1 MKSVC
6 IAIVLASAATLAVAQ
21 APAATPPAS
30 ASEPVPVPALTQ
42 AMISAAVRETLA
54 EEKRAQAESG
64 QPAMQQVTIRA
75 DKYEQFAAAFSEAK
89 VPDCLHPDGLKRQPT
104 NLGPIGVVGVY
115 ALPFVAIAKLRGKC
129 N

>member
-6 IAIVLASAATLAVAQ
+6 SVIVLASAATLAAAQ
-21 APAATPPAS
+21 VPAATPPAP
-30 ASEPVPVPALTQ
+30 APVLTQ
-42 AMISAAVRETLA
+42 AMISAAVRDTLA

>member
-6 IAIVLASAATLAVAQ
+6 SAIVLASAATLAVAQ
-21 APAATPPAS
+21 VPAATPPA
-30 ASEPVPVPALTQ
+30 PVPVPTLTQ

-104 NLGPIGVVGVY
+104 NIGPVGVVGMY
-115 ALPFVAIAKLRGKC
+115 ALPFVAIARLRGKC

>member
-21 APAATPPAS
+21 APAATRPAP
-30 ASEPVPVPALTQ
+30 APVLTQ
-42 AMISAAVRETLA
+42 AMISAAVRDTLA

-75 DKYEQFAAAFSEAK
+75 DKYEHFAAAFSEAK

>member
-6 IAIVLASAATLAVAQ
+6 SAIVLAMTTTLAAAQ
-21 APAATPPAS
+21 VPVATPPALAPS
-30 ASEPVPVPALTQ
+30 PALTQ

>member
-6 IAIVLASAATLAVAQ
+6 SAIVLVSAATLAVAQ
-21 APAATPPAS
+21 EPAATPPAP
-30 ASEPVPVPALTQ
+30 APVLTQ
-42 AMISAAVRETLA
+42 ATISAAVRDTLA

>member
-6 IAIVLASAATLAVAQ
+6 SAIVLASVATLAVAQ
-21 APAATPPAS
+21 APAATPPAP
-30 ASEPVPVPALTQ
+30 APVLTQ
-42 AMISAAVRETLA
+42 AMISAAVRDTLA

>member
-6 IAIVLASAATLAVAQ
+6 SAIVLASAATLAAAQ
-21 APAATPPAS
+21 VPAAVPPALAPATP
-30 ASEPVPVPALTQ
+30 LTQ
-42 AMISAAVRETLA
+42 AVISAAVRDTLA

-104 NLGPIGVVGVY
+104 NLGPVGVVGVY
-115 ALPFVAIAKLRGKC
+115 ALPFVAIARLRGKC

>member
-21 APAATPPAS
+21 VPAVMPPAPAPT
-30 ASEPVPVPALTQ
+30 LTQ

-75 DKYEQFAAAFSEAK
+75 DKYEQFVAAFSEAK

>member
-6 IAIVLASAATLAVAQ
+6 SAIVLASAATLVFAQ
-21 APAATPPAS
+21 VPAAPPPAPAPAP
-30 ASEPVPVPALTQ
+30 APALTQ
-42 AMISAAVRETLA
+42 AMISAAVRDTLA

-89 VPDCLHPDGLKRQPT
+89 VPDCLHADGLKRQPT
-104 NLGPIGVVGVY
+104 NLGPIGVGGLF

>member
-6 IAIVLASAATLAVAQ
+6 SAIVLASAATLAAAQ
-21 APAATPPAS
+21 VPVATPPALAPS
-30 ASEPVPVPALTQ
+30 PALTQ
-42 AMISAAVRETLA
+42 AMISAAVRDTLA
-54 EEKRAQAESG
+54 EEKRTQAESG

-104 NLGPIGVVGVY
+104 NLGPVGVVGLY
-115 ALPFVAIAKLRGKC
+115 ALPFVAIARLRGTC

>member
-6 IAIVLASAATLAVAQ
+6 SAIVLASAATLAAAQ
-21 APAATPPAS
+21 VPAATPPAP
-30 ASEPVPVPALTQ
+30 APVLTQ
-42 AMISAAVRETLA
+42 AMISAAVRDTLA

-115 ALPFVAIAKLRGKC
+115 ALSFVAIAKLRGKC

>member
-6 IAIVLASAATLAVAQ
+6 SAIVLASAATLAAAQ
-21 APAATPPAS
+21 APAATPPAP
-30 ASEPVPVPALTQ
+30 APALTQ
-42 AMISAAVRETLA
+42 AMISAAVRDTLA

-104 NLGPIGVVGVY
+104 NLGPVGVVGVY
-115 ALPFVAIAKLRGKC
+115 ALPFVAIARLRGKC

>member
-30 ASEPVPVPALTQ
+30 APVLTQ
-42 AMISAAVRETLA
+42 AMISAAVRDTLA

-75 DKYEQFAAAFSEAK
+75 DKYEHFAAAFSEAK
-89 VPDCLHPDGLKRQPT
+89 VPGCLHPDGLKRQPT

>member
-6 IAIVLASAATLAVAQ
+6 SAIVLASAATLAAAQ
-21 APAATPPAS
+21 VPVATPPALAPS
-30 ASEPVPVPALTQ
+30 PALTQ

-104 NLGPIGVVGVY
+104 NLGPVGVVGVY
-115 ALPFVAIAKLRGKC
+115 ALPFVAIARLRGKC

>member
-6 IAIVLASAATLAVAQ
+6 SAIVLASAATLAVAQ
-21 APAATPPAS
+21 APPSTP
-30 ASEPVPVPALTQ
+30 PVPVPALTQ
-42 AMISAAVRETLA
+42 AMISAAVRDTLA
-54 EEKRAQAESG
+54 EEKRAQTESG

-104 NLGPIGVVGVY
+104 NLGPVGVVGVY
-115 ALPFVAIAKLRGKC
+115 ALPFVAIARLRGKC

>member
-6 IAIVLASAATLAVAQ
+6 CAIVLASAATLAAAQ
-21 APAATPPAS
+21 VPAATPPAL
-30 ASEPVPVPALTQ
+30 APAPAPALTQ
-42 AMISAAVRETLA
+42 AMISAAVRDTLA

-104 NLGPIGVVGVY
+104 NLGPLGVVGVY
-115 ALPFVAIAKLRGKC
+115 ALPFVAIARLRGKC

>member
-1 MKSVC
+1 MKSVSS
-6 IAIVLASAATLAVAQ
+6 AIVLAMTTTLAAAQ
-21 APAATPPAS
+21 VPVATPPAL
-30 ASEPVPVPALTQ
+30 APTPALTQ
-42 AMISAAVRETLA
+42 AMISAAVRDTLA

-104 NLGPIGVVGVY
+104 NLGPVGLVGVY
-115 ALPFVAIAKLRGKC
+115 ALPFVAIARLRGKC

>member
-6 IAIVLASAATLAVAQ
+6 SAIVLASAATLAVAQ
-21 APAATPPAS
+21 APAATPPAP
-30 ASEPVPVPALTQ
+30 APALTQ
-42 AMISAAVRETLA
+42 AMISAAVRDTLA

>member
-6 IAIVLASAATLAVAQ
+6 SAIVLASAATLAAAQ
-21 APAATPPAS
+21 APAATPPAP
-30 ASEPVPVPALTQ
+30 APALTQ
-42 AMISAAVRETLA
+42 AMISAAVRDTLA

-115 ALPFVAIAKLRGKC
+115 ALPFVAIARLRGKC

>member
-6 IAIVLASAATLAVAQ
+6 SAIVLASAATLAVAQ
-21 APAATPPAS
+21 APASAPPA
-30 ASEPVPVPALTQ
+30 PVLVPVPALTQ
-42 AMISAAVRETLA
+42 AMISAAVRDTLA

-115 ALPFVAIAKLRGKC
+115 ALPFVAIARLRGKC

>member
-6 IAIVLASAATLAVAQ
+6 SAIVLASAATLAAAQ
-21 APAATPPAS
+21 VPAATPPAL
-30 ASEPVPVPALTQ
+30 APAPVLTQ
-42 AMISAAVRETLA
+42 AMISAAVRDTLA

-104 NLGPIGVVGVY
+104 SLGPVGVVGVY
-115 ALPFVAIAKLRGKC
+115 ALPFVAIARLRGKC

>member
-6 IAIVLASAATLAVAQ
+6 SAIVLAMTTTLAAAQ
-21 APAATPPAS
+21 VPVATPPALAPS
-30 ASEPVPVPALTQ
+30 PALTQ

-104 NLGPIGVVGVY
+104 NLGPVGVVGVY
-115 ALPFVAIAKLRGKC
+115 ALPFVAIARLRGKC

>member
-1 MKSVC
+1 MSMKSVC
-6 IAIVLASAATLAVAQ
+6 SAIVLASAATLAVAQ
-21 APAATPPAS
+21 VPAATPPA
-30 ASEPVPVPALTQ
+30 PVPVPTLTQ

-54 EEKRAQAESG
+54 EDKRAQAESG

-104 NLGPIGVVGVY
+104 NIGPVGVVGMY

>member
-21 APAATPPAS
+21 IPAATPPAP
-30 ASEPVPVPALTQ
+30 APALTQ

-104 NLGPIGVVGVY
+104 NIGPVGVVGMY

>member
-6 IAIVLASAATLAVAQ
+6 SAIVLASAATLAVAQ
-21 APAATPPAS
+21 VPAVVPPAPA
-30 ASEPVPVPALTQ
+30 PALTQ

-104 NLGPIGVVGVY
+104 NLGPIGVVGMY

>member
-6 IAIVLASAATLAVAQ
+6 SAIVLASAATLAAAQ
-21 APAATPPAS
+21 VPVATPPALAPS
-30 ASEPVPVPALTQ
+30 PALTQ
-42 AMISAAVRETLA
+42 AMISAAVRDTLA
-54 EEKRAQAESG
+54 EEKRTQAESG

-104 NLGPIGVVGVY
+104 NLGPVGVVGLY
-115 ALPFVAIAKLRGKC
+115 ALPFVAIARLRGKC

>member
-21 APAATPPAS
+21 MPAATPPAP
-30 ASEPVPVPALTQ
+30 APALTQ

-104 NLGPIGVVGVY
+104 NLGPIGVVGMY

>member
-21 APAATPPAS
+21 APAATPPAPAS
-30 ASEPVPVPALTQ
+30 APVPALTQ

>member
-30 ASEPVPVPALTQ
+30 APVLTQ
-42 AMISAAVRETLA
+42 AMISAAVRDTLA

-104 NLGPIGVVGVY
+104 NLGPVGVVGVY
-115 ALPFVAIAKLRGKC
+115 ALPFVAIARLRGKC
-129 N
+129 K

>member
-6 IAIVLASAATLAVAQ
+6 SAIVLASAATLAAAQ
-21 APAATPPAS
+21 VPAATPPAL
-30 ASEPVPVPALTQ
+30 APAPAPALTQ
-42 AMISAAVRETLA
+42 AMISAAVRDTLA

-104 NLGPIGVVGVY
+104 NLGPVGVVGVY
-115 ALPFVAIAKLRGKC
+115 ALPFVAIARLRGKC

>member
-6 IAIVLASAATLAVAQ
+6 SAIVLASAATLAAAQ
-21 APAATPPAS
+21 VPAATPPA
-30 ASEPVPVPALTQ
+30 PALTQ
-42 AMISAAVRETLA
+42 AMISAAVRDTLA

-115 ALPFVAIAKLRGKC
+115 ALPFVAIARLRGKC

>member
-6 IAIVLASAATLAVAQ
+6 SAIVLASAATLAVAQ
-21 APAATPPAS
+21 VPAVVPPAPA
-30 ASEPVPVPALTQ
+30 PALTQ

-104 NLGPIGVVGVY
+104 NLGPIGVVGIY
-115 ALPFVAIAKLRGKC
+115 ALPFVAIAKLRGKY

>member
-6 IAIVLASAATLAVAQ
+6 SAIVLASAATLAVAQ

-30 ASEPVPVPALTQ
+30 APVLTQ
-42 AMISAAVRETLA
+42 AMISAAVRDTLA

-104 NLGPIGVVGVY
+104 NLGPVGVVGVY

>member
-6 IAIVLASAATLAVAQ
+6 SAIVLASAATLAVAQ
-21 APAATPPAS
+21 VPAATPPAP
-30 ASEPVPVPALTQ
+30 APVLTQ
-42 AMISAAVRETLA
+42 AMISTAVRDTLA

>member
-6 IAIVLASAATLAVAQ
+6 SAVVLASAAMLAVAQ
-21 APAATPPAS
+21 VPASTPPALAS
-30 ASEPVPVPALTQ
+30 APALTQ

-64 QPAMQQVTIRA
+64 QPATQQVTIRA